1 MRALGI
7 KQIQPHVTQQD
18 QSAALFHPLTF
29 IFATFS
35 PMINNMLYYRDQTTW
50 KKQISALLWLD
61 FKVSSVFK
69 LGIDRLLVLL
79 IIGLIFSIFLIICI
93 IFFCVQLMKYI
104 LKFANLVLIQHT
116 TSVCSQ
122 NYVVLLTEVATVL
135 TLINQ
140 KYR

>member
-1 MRALGI
+1 
-7 KQIQPHVTQQD
+7 
-18 QSAALFHPLTF
+18 
-29 IFATFS
+29 
-35 PMINNMLYYRDQTTW
+35 MLYYRDQTTW

-135 TLINQ
+135 TLIN
-140 KYR
+140 